1 MGIVWPEFEK
11 NDCQFRNQYPQ
22 IFQYAKFGAKIK
34 FLIFGT
40 KNAFLG
46 YCWAGIRK
54 NHCHISNQYPRIRL
68 IAKFRE
74 KKCLNLQPKMPY
86 LDNIGLEI

>member
-1 MGIVWPEFEK
+1 MPFLGIVGPEFE
-11 NDCQFRNQYPQ
+11 
-22 IFQYAKFGAKIK
+22 
-34 FLIFGT
+34 
-40 KNAFLG
+40 
-46 YCWAGIRK
+46 K
-54 NHCHISNQYPRIRL
+54 NHCHISNQHPRIRL